1 MPVVNLLKRQSN
13 KIVSK
18 MIDEIG
24 KDHCALKKEAL
35 QSHLKHT
42 CIRIYVTILMK
53 RHHLTTSTEMFS
65 AFRRDYIVVFSAQAE
80 KEVNAMHLSFLSHPN
95 TLFKVQC
102 ALE

>member
-1 MPVVNLLKRQSN
+1 
-13 KIVSK
+13 

-42 CIRIYVTILMK
+42 CIWMYVTILMK
-53 RHHLTTSTEMFS
+53 RHHLTASTKMFS
-65 AFRRDYIVVFSAQAE
+65 AFRRDYVVAFSAQAE
-80 KEVNAMHLSFLSHPN
+80 KEANAMHLSFLSHPN
-95 TLFKVQC
+95 TLFKVQR